1 MHGHRFLFTLTLMA
15 LSLANAQGI
24 IGTTRDIT
32 TTQFCATYQ
41 CKVQGTQQ
49 VGLFQRREISLI
61 KLGEKDRDFGYT
73 LYVLTQNKVNVAV
86 NYQEGFQDTFYFTP
100 ESKMLQALGKTFLGV
115 ALPMD
120 AVDRMVRTVN
130 EPDPDPRLTRLESKT
145 YVIYGQQQRVTNARL
160 SNIILT
166 STRYSKQ
173 VAQVEPPRTEMTL
186 QEKRQLL
193 STIDAQIDAFKN
205 PSLVS
210 ACNADVAIRYAGGGD
225 ITEESLNQLLSKMG
239 YEGAFG
245 GWVVPN
251 FPANLV
257 WVIPV
262 KGSKDLCL
270 TID

>member
-1 MHGHRFLFTLTLMA
+1 MHGHRFLFTLTLVS
-15 LSLANAQGI
+15 LSVANAQGI

-49 VGLFQRREISLI
+49 VGPFQRREISLI
-61 KLGEKDRDFGYT
+61 KLGEKDRVFGYT

-86 NYQEGFQDTFYFTP
+86 NYQQGFQDMFYFTP

-120 AVDRMVRTVN
+120 AVDRMVN
-130 EPDPDPRLTRLESKT
+130 ALYAPNPDARLTRLESKN
-145 YVIYGQQQRVTNARL
+145 YVVYGVHQLVVNAHV
-160 SNIILT
+160 SNVVLT
-166 STRYSKQ
+166 STQSAKQ

-193 STIDAQIDAFKN
+193 STIDSKIDAFKN

-225 ITEESLNQLLSKMG
+225 ITEESLNKLLSKMG

-245 GWVVPN
+245 GWYDPK
-251 FPANLV
+251 FPANLLRV
-257 WVIPV
+257 TVL
-262 KGSKDLCL
+262 KDSKDLCL
-270 TID
+270 SID